1 MRTAGFTLVEL
12 LVVMVMAGILAAI
25 AIPAVAGQRRRAV
38 DGDMKSDLRAV
49 AARMETYFADLNSYP
64 TTITISGNNAVL
76 PGGYTTRLSAGTTMS
91 VTTPARANSILTY
104 CLVASRKSGAS
115 PGTQNWVWINDKGGL
130 QSSGVVTCS

>member
-115 PGTQNWVWINDKGGL
+115 PGTRTGCGSTTRAACRAAGW
-130 QSSGVVTCS
+130 